1 MLLKR
6 SRMQA
11 LGTNPGT
18 LAFTKNRPL
27 AVSNSH
33 LAVRAIMQRELGAE
47 GLGLF
52 TAAWM
57 ISQTVSLFALAL
69 LEFGFK
75 PPTLWRREDRSGRMS
90 CCCAL

>member
-1 MLLKR
+1 
-6 SRMQA
+6 
-11 LGTNPGT
+11 
-18 LAFTKNRPL
+18 
-27 AVSNSH
+27 
-33 LAVRAIMQRELGAE
+33 
-47 GLGLF
+47 
-52 TAAWM
+52 M